1 MNKFFIEIII
11 ISLLFFNCNN
21 KHKENIKDEVKIIKL
36 NFNDVKIDSVSNY
49 FSDYKIIPLETNENS
64 LIKRI
69 DRLIIHENKIYILD
83 QDLKSIFMFNENGIY
98 INKIFNVGKGPGEYV
113 QLRDFTITDDSH
125 IVLHSSSPYKLIF
138 YDMNGKY
145 IFEKKINNHYYN
157 ISYAES
163 NYIFYDM
170 IPNKLNNFKLLI
182 KNKNSNSFDKYLES
196 KLETTISYTFSH
208 KHLLKS
214 TRLFFNEGFQNTI
227 YTYANNKIIPYY
239 YISCGD
245 NNLSKYY
252 LNKIYNTKLNNI
264 SKIVWEL
271 RDQNICFSITEF
283 REYKDFISFK
293 LNNYYTIIYSKINHQ
308 ANFIKLLIDD
318 LTGLPVKYYAHDGKD
333 NIFLSILSARLFKSI
348 SSGRKKKDKYMEF
361 DVMKNI
367 GQELESWHNPI
378 LIFYE

>member
-157 ISYAES
+157 ISYAE
-163 NYIFYDM
+163 
-170 IPNKLNNFKLLI
+170 
-182 KNKNSNSFDKYLES
+182 
-196 KLETTISYTFSH
+196 
-208 KHLLKS
+208 
-214 TRLFFNEGFQNTI
+214 
-227 YTYANNKIIPYY
+227 
-239 YISCGD
+239 
-245 NNLSKYY
+245 
-252 LNKIYNTKLNNI
+252 
-264 SKIVWEL
+264 
-271 RDQNICFSITEF
+271 
-283 REYKDFISFK
+283 
-293 LNNYYTIIYSKINHQ
+293 
-308 ANFIKLLIDD
+308 
-318 LTGLPVKYYAHDGKD
+318 
-333 NIFLSILSARLFKSI
+333 
-348 SSGRKKKDKYMEF
+348 
-361 DVMKNI
+361 
-367 GQELESWHNPI
+367 
-378 LIFYE
+378 